1 MNVEK
6 IIKEKKN
13 WFFEMTNKTKT
24 LVRIIKSKKSKN
36 LPTLKMK
43 KDMLLIHFMEHQK
56 GKH

>member
-1 MNVEK
+1 
-6 IIKEKKN
+6 
-13 WFFEMTNKTKT
+13 MTNKTKT